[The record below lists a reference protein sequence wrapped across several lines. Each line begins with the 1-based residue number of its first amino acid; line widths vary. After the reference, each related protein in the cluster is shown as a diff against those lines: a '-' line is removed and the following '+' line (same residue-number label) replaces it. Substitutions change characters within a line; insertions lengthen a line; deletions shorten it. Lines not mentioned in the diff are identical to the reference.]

1 MTSFLFKFIVGF
13 IVFLGID
20 AIWLGFIAKN
30 LYSKTI
36 GHLLSPKPNYIAALI
51 FYIIYVVGVI
61 IFAVTPALKT
71 KSPTLALQYG
81 ALLGFIAY
89 ATYDLTNLATLKGW
103 PVKVTIIDIIWGT
116 FLTASVSLIT
126 YLILNR

>member
-13 IVFLGID
+13 VVFLGID

-36 GHLLSPKPNYIAALI
+36 GHLLSPKPNYIPALI
-51 FYIIYVVGVI
+51 FYVIYVVGVI
-61 IFAVTPALKT
+61 IFAVNPALKT

-81 ALLGFIAY
+81 ALLGLIAY

>member
-116 FLTASVSLIT
+116 FLTASVSLVT
-126 YLILNR
+126 YLILNK